1 VLSGEQAA
9 ARGDHAAALRWWNT
23 LMSVRPAAFNLVARR
38 FATSALAAGDGSG
51 ALARLQALYDKG
63 PTLDLLQAIAMLQ
76 PDDGSRRERLLS
88 HLREHPSLGAAQAL
102 LGASTAGASAT
113 AAAAV
118 PAPSPA
124 GGGGA
129 AGLGATEAGAVRDAV
144 RRAARPLHRYRCA
157 ACGFEAEH
165 YFWQCPGCLGWDTYP
180 PQRLEDL

>member
-1 VLSGEQAA
+1 
-9 ARGDHAAALRWWNT
+9 
-23 LMSVRPAAFNLVARR
+23 MSVRPMAFNLVARR
-38 FATSALAAGDGSG
+38 YATSALAAGDASG
-51 ALARLQALYDKG
+51 ALGRLQALYDKA

-76 PDDGSRRERLLS
+76 PDDGSRRERLLA

-102 LGASTAGASAT
+102 LGASASAT
-113 AAAAV
+113 GTDPSPPALANPAAV
-118 PAPSPA
+118 
-124 GGGGA
+124 
-129 AGLGATEAGAVRDAV
+129 GLGATEAGAVRDAV